1 MKKIVLIGLVIL
13 MSLGLGGCTE
23 ISKDEILGTVENEL
37 KNSFEIEEVSVRKA
51 HCPCPGYEFKL
62 KADGTEFYASG
73 SKDCNAAGGLGSD
86 NNIITASL
94 VYSLYRKYQ
103 SQIESL
109 ASKYNLLI
117 EYKEKEPTDG
127 DVNDDF
133 YSQLVVN
140 GTNNQLTEIHNFAQ
154 EVVNIPE
161 INKVFNLIYPE
172 ENGIRKEDYSSVL
185 YDQSVIEVAM
195 NDDEEYFGIME
206 EVANNET
213 SQLLN

>member
-1 MKKIVLIGLVIL
+1 MKKIFLIGLVVL
-13 MSLGLGGCTE
+13 MSLGLGGCSK
-23 ISKDEILGTVENEL
+23 ISKSEILRTVEYEL

-51 HCPCPGYEFKL
+51 HCPCPGYEYKL
-62 KADGTEFYASG
+62 KADGTIFYASG

-109 ASKYNLLI
+109 ASKYNLI
-117 EYKEKEPTDG
+117 VKYEDKEPTAG
-127 DVNDDF
+127 DVNNDF
-133 YSQLVVN
+133 YSQLIVR
-140 GTNNQLTEIHNFAQ
+140 GTDTQLTEIHNFAQ

-195 NDDEEYFGIME
+195 NDDEKYFGIME